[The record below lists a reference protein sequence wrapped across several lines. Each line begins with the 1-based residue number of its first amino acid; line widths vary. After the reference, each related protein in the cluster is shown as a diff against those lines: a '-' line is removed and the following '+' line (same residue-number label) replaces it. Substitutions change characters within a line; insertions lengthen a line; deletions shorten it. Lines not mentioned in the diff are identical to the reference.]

1 MVTRTVMVYKRF
13 ERIWHWCQMLLIM
26 TLLFSGFA
34 VRGIHQLIDFR
45 SAVTVHTVAA
55 ILLIVLWL
63 FATFWLFTTGDWRH
77 YLPKREGLQSVAR
90 YYAWGIFHG
99 EEHPYRKLFWRKH
112 NPLQAIAYMLLKV
125 VLFPAIWIT
134 GIPYLLYGLWHE
146 TTGRVLLEPI
156 VFIHVGAAYAILA
169 FVIVHIYLL
178 TTGHSFVAHVKPMVT
193 GYDEVDLTEAEEA
206 YLTETRIVP
215 MK

>member
-13 ERIWHWCQMLLIM
+13 ERIWHWCQMALIM
-26 TLLFSGFA
+26 ALLFSGLA
-34 VRGIHQLIDFR
+34 VRGIHHMLDFHT
-45 SAVTVHTVAA
+45 AVTVHTMAA
-55 ILLIVLWL
+55 LTLIGLWL

-77 YLPKREGLQSVAR
+77 YLPKKEGLMAVAR
-90 YYAWGIFHG
+90 YYASGIFRG

-112 NPLQAIAYMLLKV
+112 NPLQALAYMLLKV

-146 TTGRVLLEPI
+146 TTGRALLEPI

-178 TTGHSFVAHVKPMVT
+178 TTGHSFIAHVKPMVT
-193 GYDEVDLTEAEEA
+193 GYDDVDLTEAEEA
-206 YLTETRIVP
+206 YLSETRVIP

>member
-1 MVTRTVMVYKRF
+1 MAIRTVMVYKRF
-13 ERIWHWCQMLLIM
+13 ERIWHWCQMALIM

-34 VRGIHQLIDFR
+34 VRGIHSLLDFR
-45 SAVTVHTVAA
+45 TAVVVHTVAA
-55 ILLIVLWL
+55 ITLIVIWL

-77 YLPKREGLQSVAR
+77 YLPKREGLIAVAR
-90 YYAWGIFHG
+90 HYAWGIFRG

-112 NPLQAIAYMLLKV
+112 NPLQSLTYMLVKV
-125 VLFPAIWIT
+125 VLFPAIWVT

-146 TTGRVLLEPI
+146 TTGRGWIEPI
-156 VFIHVGAAYAILA
+156 AFVHVGAAYAILA
-169 FVIVHIYLL
+169 FVIVHVYLL
-178 TTGHSFVAHVKPMVT
+178 TTGHSFVDHVKPMVT

>member
-13 ERIWHWCQMLLIM
+13 ERLWHWCQMLLIM

-34 VRGIHQLIDFR
+34 VRGIHQIIDFR
-45 SAVTVHTVAA
+45 SAVVVHTVAA
-55 ILLIVLWL
+55 ISLMVLWL

-77 YLPKREGLQSVAR
+77 YLPTREGLTAVAR
-90 YYAWGIFHG
+90 YYAWGIFRG
-99 EEHPYRKLFWRKH
+99 EEHPYKKLFWRKH
-112 NPLQAIAYMLLKV
+112 NPLQALAYMLLKV
-125 VLFPAIWIT
+125 VLFPAIWIS
-134 GIPYLLYGLWHE
+134 GIPYLFYGLWHE
-146 TTGRVLLEPI
+146 TTGRGLLEPV
-156 VFIHVGAAYAILA
+156 VFLHVGAAYAILS

-178 TTGHSFVAHVKPMVT
+178 TTGHSFVAHVQPMVT